1 VTLTIML
8 AKNVLK
14 EEMKE
19 YNEDQEGDG
28 HDED

>member
-1 VTLTIML
+1 VARTIIL

-19 YNEDQEGDG
+19 YYDDQQGDG
-28 HDED
+28 HNDD

>member
-1 VTLTIML
+1 VARTIIL

-19 YNEDQEGDG
+19 YNDDREGDG

>member
-1 VTLTIML
+1 MILL

-19 YNEDQEGDG
+19 YYDDQEGDG
-28 HDED
+28 GDED